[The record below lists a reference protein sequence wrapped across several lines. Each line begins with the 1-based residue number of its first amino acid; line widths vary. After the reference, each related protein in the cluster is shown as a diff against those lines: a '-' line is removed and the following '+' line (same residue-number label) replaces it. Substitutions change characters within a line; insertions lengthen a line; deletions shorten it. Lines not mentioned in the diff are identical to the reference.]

1 MRHRHR
7 DEPPPGVVPLGFTP
21 AVVPAHTP
29 RDRQLE
35 AQIRTLQEHTEQLR
49 ALRMDITE
57 FARLVDEEPDDDSAP
72 VVSVVEPTARERRL
86 LRAYLGG
93 GDLTD

>member
-21 AVVPAHTP
+21 RVTPAHIP

-35 AQIRTLQEHTEQLR
+35 AQIRNLQEHTEQLR
-49 ALRMDITE
+49 ALRMDIAE
-57 FARLVDEEPDDDSAP
+57 FARLVDEEPADDP
-72 VVSVVEPTARERRL
+72 VPVISVAEPTARERRL
-86 LRAYLGG
+86 LTTRPTPP
-93 GDLTD
+93 LT